1 MQRTTRL
8 LPAKSLHRPQLE
20 PARKR
25 TARNALF
32 FRSERVPWPATSAL
46 IASRET
52 LSGGCRRIIDVRH
65 ALSKVALIALWIN
78 KTTVL
83 CNQ

>member
-8 LPAKSLHRPQLE
+8 LPAKSCIDHMQLE

-32 FRSERVPWPATSAL
+32 FRSERVPWPTTSAL
-46 IASRET
+46 RAGAVRRSPA
-52 LSGGCRRIIDVRH
+52 GCRHITVRH
-65 ALSKVALIALWIN
+65 ERPKYRIDCIVD
-78 KTTVL
+78 
-83 CNQ
+83 Q